1 MMQSVD
7 LCFWTKNKRN
17 LCGKTSWKNQVEI
30 CQNGETRRQNMV
42 DMILLLIYLAPLSN
56 DEASNR
62 TGVSEGVRCY

>member
-1 MMQSVD
+1 M
-7 LCFWTKNKRN
+7 
-17 LCGKTSWKNQVEI
+17 WKNQLEEPGG
-30 CQNGETRRQNMV
+30 NLSETRRQNMV